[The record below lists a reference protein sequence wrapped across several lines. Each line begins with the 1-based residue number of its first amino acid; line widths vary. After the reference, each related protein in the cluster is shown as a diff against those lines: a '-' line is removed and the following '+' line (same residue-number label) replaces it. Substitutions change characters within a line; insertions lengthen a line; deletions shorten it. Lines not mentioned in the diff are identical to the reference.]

1 MHVRPIQSDKAP
13 LRDMTL
19 EVNSLSKLYWAK
31 SAGLSGGG
39 IRPISFSLEPGTFF
53 TLLGPSGCGK
63 TTTLRCIAGLEF
75 PDSGRLRLG
84 PTTFFDSE
92 TDALVPLNKRNI
104 GMVFQS
110 YAIWPHMTVFD
121 NVAFPLQVRRV
132 DGMGK
137 AEIAKAVEAALATV
151 GLSGYSSR
159 SATQLSGGQQQRV
172 ALARAIVRQPG
183 LLLLDEP
190 LSNLDARLRDD
201 MRNELKR
208 LQKQIGITTIYVTHD
223 QQEALEMSDLI
234 AVLNGGEVEQMGSPR
249 EIYERPRNAFVA
261 GFMGATNL
269 LPASTVEAAGE
280 GALRTIKLDS
290 GEVIRVRFPHAVA
303 ANSRIVVSVRPDAI
317 QLAAPDAAPP
327 REGFNSLAGTIVG
340 SSYLGNIV
348 RYVVDVPGGRL
359 QAHRPAETI
368 FAEGERIELRFSV
381 DKALALA
388 DTSKA

>member
-1 MHVRPIQSDKAP
+1 
-13 LRDMTL
+13 MTL
-19 EVNSLSKLYWAK
+19 EVDSLSKVYWAR
-31 SAGLSGGG
+31 SASLPGGG

-63 TTTLRCIAGLEF
+63 TTTLRCIAGLEL

-84 PTTFFDSE
+84 PTTFFDSD

-121 NVAFPLQVRRV
+121 NVAFPLQVRRE
-132 DGMGK
+132 GMSK
-137 AEIAKAVEAALATV
+137 AGIAKAVETALATV

-223 QQEALEMSDLI
+223 QHEALEMSDLI

-269 LPASTVEAAGE
+269 LPAKTAEAAGE
-280 GALRTIKLDS
+280 GALHTIKLDS
-290 GEVIRVRFPHAVA
+290 GDVVRVRFPHAVA

-317 QLAAPDAAPP
+317 QLAAPRAVSPT
-327 REGFNSLAGTIVG
+327 EGFNSLPGTVAG

-348 RYVVDVPGGRL
+348 RYVVEVPGGRL
-359 QAHRPAETI
+359 QAHQPAETS
-368 FAEGERIELRFSV
+368 FAEGEQVELRFPV
-381 DKALALA
+381 DKALALV
-388 DTSKA
+388 DNSKA